1 MVSGQKEDQKQ
12 SGKSRNNKHIHTH
25 THTHPLNAQLFIIIS
40 MTFIHSINNVIHT
53 NKSVNP
59 FDSDVYLHGVLNVYD
74 ISLHLYCEAQTS

>member
-1 MVSGQKEDQKQ
+1 MDRKRTRSSLVRAEII
-12 SGKSRNNKHIHTH
+12 NTYTH

-59 FDSDVYLHGVLNVYD
+59 FDSDVYLHGVLNVCD
-74 ISLHLYCEAQTS
+74 VSFHLYREAQTS